1 MSIEL
6 NGTTPRPPGD
16 EINFIK
22 EISGVLYNNKI
33 WFRILAVTSVMA
45 GVTFAISIIGIV
57 IAWLPIWMGILLYQ
71 ITGSIEEAYLEGK
84 KSALVASLSKL
95 GTYFKIM
102 GALTIIGLVIQL
114 GGVIVKLIK

>member
-84 KSALVASLSKL
+84 KSALVTSLSKL